1 MEPVTPVTPIFVKLA
16 TPATGVIEVEPTS
29 DPPVETDASMLPSAV
44 VITLFVLSYT
54 VISGCVVNAAPL

>member
-1 MEPVTPVTPIFVKLA
+1 MFVKLA
-16 TPATGVIEVEPTS
+16 TPATGVIEVDPTS
-29 DPPVETDASMLPSAV
+29 DPPVETDASMLSPAV